1 MEINMLIFCL
11 IVTVLVVGLDQL
23 TKLLT
28 LHYLPSTGDTF
39 EFIPK
44 VLNFTYIE
52 NRGAAFGMLADKRWV
67 FILISIVVIVV
78 MIAFIIIKKPKDV
91 LLCTSVSM
99 IVGGGIG
106 NMIDRIFRG
115 YVVDMIDVQFI
126 DFYVFNVADSAVCVG
141 CGLLILYTI
150 LDEIRQKKAKK

>member
-1 MEINMLIFCL
+1 MLIFCL
-11 IVTVLVVGLDQL
+11 TVTVLVVGLDQL

-39 EFIPK
+39 AFIPK

-67 FILISIVVIVV
+67 FILISIVAIVV
-78 MIAFIIIKKPKDV
+78 MIAFIIIKKPKDA

-150 LDEIRQKKAKK
+150 LDEIRQKKAKM